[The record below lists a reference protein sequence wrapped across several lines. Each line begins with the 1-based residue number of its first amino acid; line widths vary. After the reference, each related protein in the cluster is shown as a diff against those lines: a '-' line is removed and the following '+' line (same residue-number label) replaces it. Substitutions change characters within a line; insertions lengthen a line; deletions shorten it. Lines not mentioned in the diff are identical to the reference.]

1 MATTALI
8 ITIILF
14 IAGLIGTILPV
25 LPGAVLIYG
34 GMVFYG
40 FMTGFST
47 LNAYFYVLQG
57 VVFILIFFIDYF
69 ASAVGTKRFGGSK
82 QAAWGSV
89 IGSIIGIITMGPLGL
104 VIGPFAGAVI
114 AELIRG
120 TELKQT
126 LRAGFGTLVG
136 LLGGTVLKLFAEII
150 MIIYFFMRIS

>member
-1 MATTALI
+1 
-8 ITIILF
+8 
-14 IAGLIGTILPV
+14 
-25 LPGAVLIYG
+25 
-34 GMVFYG
+34 
-40 FMTGFST
+40 MTGFST